1 MDARKRASVGLAART
16 MRTFEPPHQACA
28 LPLHGLRQ
36 EPWLSLAAMNYQ
48 QLIEFILR
56 RAHETLWANLPPQ
69 SRLSDAKAVATIREL
84 VSSPTAR
91 KAIERGSDTLCA
103 FALRALNRIVCGKSR
118 SPADIITQL
127 WDIVDEP

>member
-1 MDARKRASVGLAART
+1 
-16 MRTFEPPHQACA
+16 
-28 LPLHGLRQ
+28 
-36 EPWLSLAAMNYQ
+36 MNYQ

-127 WDIVDEP
+127 WDIVDEPQLTRVLGIRKNPSPNLSIKKPPA